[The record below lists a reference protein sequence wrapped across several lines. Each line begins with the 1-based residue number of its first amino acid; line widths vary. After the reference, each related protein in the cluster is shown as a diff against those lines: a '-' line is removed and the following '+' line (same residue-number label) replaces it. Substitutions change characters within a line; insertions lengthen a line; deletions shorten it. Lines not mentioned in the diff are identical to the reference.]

1 MRYPNIVEFSIATSE
16 TKKKKKKNAFQF
28 LRENDL
34 QPRILHLAKLSIK
47 IENRMKTFSD
57 MQLCQT
63 FIPSA
68 FCLKKLLEGVLH
80 QNEGIHQEKGSHG
93 VPEPGDT

>member
-1 MRYPNIVEFSIATSE
+1 MRYPNTVEFSIATPE
-16 TKKKKKKNAFQF
+16 TEKKKNAFQI

-47 IENRMKTFSD
+47 IEDRMKTFSD

-63 FIPSA
+63 FIPSS
-68 FCLKKLLEGVLH
+68 FFLKKLLEGVLH
-80 QNEGIHQEKGSHG
+80 QNEGISQEKGSHG
-93 VPEPGDT
+93 VPEPRDP